1 MCKLSVSSLRK
12 SGFTAFEAEVLN
24 YVVTNNIAVGT
35 TFHGVPEHPR
45 YGTSSSE
52 FNVIENIADS
62 LEVEW
67 VDKGKVLSINPTQ
80 YISNRNNNNNNS
92 GATATSSEPTTTTP
106 TTDTTTQPTNNAA
119 LAAFNSIIE
128 NGMIQ
133 GYNQAKSEFEPII
146 NNLKAKLA
154 AANEGGKG
162 TNITI
167 TIDGKTTKTN
177 TPKMLDNQF
186 GDILELVANHENVY
200 LYGPAGSGKNVLCEE
215 LAKALNVPFY
225 YQNTILTKFDIS
237 GYKNA
242 GGEFE
247 ETEFY
252 KAWTNGGLFMLDE
265 VDNSQA
271 EALIALNAALA
282 NGYYTFPNVG
292 KVKAHKDFYCIAAG
306 NTNGQGATD
315 EYCGRYK
322 MDESSRDRFFFVK
335 IDYNKEIEKSIVG
348 EHKDILSFVNDLRK
362 IANELQLSLICG
374 YRAISK
380 LEKYYNKENIKF
392 ILDGFIFRGMLID
405 DIKEIAARLTDNN
418 KYAHCIKTEY

>member
-12 SGFTAFEAEVLN
+12 GGFTAFEAEVLN
-24 YVVTNNIAVGT
+24 YVVTNNVAVGT
-35 TFHGVPEHPR
+35 SFKGIPNHPR
-45 YGTSSSE
+45 YGSSDQE

-67 VDKGKVLSINPTQ
+67 VTKGKVLSINPSQ
-80 YISNRNNNNNNS
+80 YISNRNNNNS
-92 GATATSSEPTTTTP
+92 GTTATSSEPTTTA
-106 TTDTTTQPTNNAA
+106 TTSNNAA
-119 LAAFNSIIE
+119 LDALTAFMANSKTE
-128 NGMIQ
+128 

-146 NNLKAKLA
+146 NDLKAKLA

-167 TIDGKTTKTN
+167 TIDEKTTKTN
-177 TPKMLDNQF
+177 TPKILDNQF

-322 MDESSRDRFFFVK
+322 MDESSRDRFCFVK
-335 IDYNKEIEKSIVG
+335 IDYNKDIEKSIVG
-348 EHKDILSFVNDLRK
+348 EHKDILSFVYDLRK

-392 ILDGFIFRGMLID
+392 ILDGFIFRGMLLD
-405 DIKEIAARLTDNN
+405 DIREIAARLNNNN
-418 KYAHCIKTEY
+418 KYAKCVKTQY

>member
-12 SGFTAFEAEVLN
+12 GGFTAFEAEVLN
-24 YVVTNNIAVGT
+24 YVVANNVAVGT
-35 TFHGVPEHPR
+35 TFKGVPNHPR
-45 YGTSSSE
+45 YGDSEQE

-62 LEVEW
+62 LKVEW
-67 VDKGKVLSINPTQ
+67 VTKGKVLSLNPSQ
-80 YISNRNNNNNNS
+80 YLSNRANS
-92 GATATSSEPTTTTP
+92 GATATNSEPTTTATAAPSP
-106 TTDTTTQPTNNAA
+106 TAPISNNAA
-119 LAAFNSIIE
+119 LDALTAFMANSKTE
-128 NGMIQ
+128 

-146 NNLKAKLA
+146 SDLKAKLA

-177 TPKMLDNQF
+177 TPKILDSQF

-292 KVKAHKDFYCIAAG
+292 KVKAHKDFYCVAAG

-348 EHKDILSFVNDLRK
+348 EHKDILSFVYDLRK
-362 IANELQLSLICG
+362 ISEELQLSLICG

-380 LEKYYNKENIKF
+380 LEKYYNKENVKF

-405 DIKEIAARLTDNN
+405 DIKEIASRLKDTN

>member
-12 SGFTAFEAEVLN
+12 GGFTAFEAEVLN

-35 TFHGVPEHPR
+35 TFKGVPNHPR
-45 YGTSSSE
+45 YGSSDQE
-52 FNVIENIADS
+52 FNVIENIPDS

-67 VDKGKVLSINPTQ
+67 VTKGKVLSINPTQ
-80 YISNRNNNNNNS
+80 YTSNRNNNNS
-92 GATATSSEPTTTTP
+92 GTTATSSEPTP
-106 TTDTTTQPTNNAA
+106 TAPTSNAA
-119 LAAFNSIIE
+119 LDALTAFMASSKTE
-128 NGMIQ
+128 

-146 NNLKAKLA
+146 NDLKVKLA

-177 TPKMLDNQF
+177 TPKILDNQF

-335 IDYNKEIEKSIVG
+335 IDYNKDIEKSIVG
-348 EHKDILSFVNDLRK
+348 EHKDILSFVYDLRK

-405 DIKEIAARLTDNN
+405 DIKEIAARLKDNN

>member
-12 SGFTAFEAEVLN
+12 GGFTAFEAEVLN
-24 YVVTNNIAVGT
+24 YVVTNNIVVGT
-35 TFHGVPEHPR
+35 SFKGVPNHPR
-45 YGTSSSE
+45 YGSSDQE

-67 VDKGKVLSINPTQ
+67 VTKGKVLSINPTQ
-80 YISNRNNNNNNS
+80 YTSNRNNNNS
-92 GATATSSEPTTTTP
+92 GTTATSSEPTTATP
-106 TTDTTTQPTNNAA
+106 SPTAPTSNAA
-119 LAAFNSIIE
+119 LDAFTAFMENSKTE
-128 NGMIQ
+128 

-146 NNLKAKLA
+146 NDLKAKLA
-154 AANEGGKG
+154 TANEGGKG

-177 TPKMLDNQF
+177 TPKILDSQF

-282 NGYYTFPNVG
+282 NRYYTFPNVG

-335 IDYNKEIEKSIVG
+335 IDYNKDIEKSIVG
-348 EHKDILSFVNDLRK
+348 EHKDILSFVYDLRK

>member
-12 SGFTAFEAEVLN
+12 GGFTAFEAEVLN
-24 YVVTNNIAVGT
+24 YVVTNNIVVGT
-35 TFHGVPEHPR
+35 SFKGVPNHPR
-45 YGTSSSE
+45 YGSSDQE

-67 VDKGKVLSINPTQ
+67 VTKGKVLSINPSQ
-80 YISNRNNNNNNS
+80 YISNRNNNNN
-92 GATATSSEPTTTTP
+92 GTTATSREPTTTA
-106 TTDTTTQPTNNAA
+106 TTSNNAA
-119 LAAFNSIIE
+119 LDAFTAFMENSKTE
-128 NGMIQ
+128 
-133 GYNQAKSEFEPII
+133 GYNQAKSEFQPII
-146 NNLKAKLA
+146 NNLKAKLT

-177 TPKMLDNQF
+177 TPKILDNQF

-335 IDYNKEIEKSIVG
+335 IDYNKDIEKSIVG
-348 EHKDILSFVNDLRK
+348 EHKDILSFVYDLRK

-418 KYAHCIKTEY
+418 KYTHCIKTEY

>member
-24 YVVTNNIAVGT
+24 YVVTNNVAVGT
-35 TFHGVPEHPR
+35 SFNGVPNHPR
-45 YGTSSSE
+45 YGSSDQE

-80 YISNRNNNNNNS
+80 YISSRNNS
-92 GATATSSEPTTTTP
+92 GTTATSSEPTNTTP
-106 TTDTTTQPTNNAA
+106 TTATTTQPTNNAA

-133 GYNQAKSEFEPII
+133 GYNQAKSEYEPII
-146 NNLKAKLA
+146 NDLKAKLA

-177 TPKMLDNQF
+177 TPKILDSQF

-282 NGYYTFPNVG
+282 NGYYTFPNVV

-348 EHKDILSFVNDLRK
+348 EHKDILSFIYDLRK

>member
-12 SGFTAFEAEVLN
+12 GGFTAFETEVLN
-24 YVVTNNIAVGT
+24 YVVANNVAVGT
-35 TFHGVPEHPR
+35 TFKGVPNHPR
-45 YGTSSSE
+45 YGDSEQE

-67 VDKGKVLSINPTQ
+67 VTKGKVLSLNPSQ
-80 YISNRNNNNNNS
+80 YLSSRTNS
-92 GATATSSEPTTTTP
+92 GATATNSEPTTTATAAPSPAAP
-106 TTDTTTQPTNNAA
+106 TTSNNAA
-119 LAAFNSIIE
+119 LDALTAIMANSKTE
-128 NGMIQ
+128 

-146 NNLKAKLA
+146 NDLKAKLA
-154 AANEGGKG
+154 SANEGGKG

-177 TPKMLDNQF
+177 TPKILDSQF

-292 KVKAHKDFYCIAAG
+292 KVKAHKDFYCVAAG
-306 NTNGQGATD
+306 NTNGQGATGD
-315 EYCGRYK
+315 YCGRYK

-348 EHKDILSFVNDLRK
+348 EHKDILSFVYDLRK
-362 IANELQLSLICG
+362 ISEELQLSLICG

-405 DIKEIAARLTDNN
+405 DIKEIASRLNDNN
-418 KYAHCIKTEY
+418 KYAHCVKTEF

>member
-12 SGFTAFEAEVLN
+12 GGFTAFEAEVLN
-24 YVVTNNIAVGT
+24 YVVTNNIVVGT
-35 TFHGVPEHPR
+35 SFKGVPNHPR
-45 YGTSSSE
+45 YESSDQE

-62 LEVEW
+62 LKVEW
-67 VDKGKVLSINPTQ
+67 VTKGKVLSINPSQ
-80 YISNRNNNNNNS
+80 YISNRNNNNS
-92 GATATSSEPTTTTP
+92 GTTATSSEPTTTA
-106 TTDTTTQPTNNAA
+106 TTSNNAA
-119 LAAFNSIIE
+119 LDAFTAFMANSKTE
-128 NGMIQ
+128 

-146 NNLKAKLA
+146 NDLKAKLA

-177 TPKMLDNQF
+177 TPKILDNQF

-215 LAKALNVPFY
+215 LAKALNVPFF

-335 IDYNKEIEKSIVG
+335 IDYNKDIEKSIVG
-348 EHKDILSFVNDLRK
+348 EHKDILSFVYDLRK

-405 DIKEIAARLTDNN
+405 DIKEIAARLTDDN

>member
-12 SGFTAFEAEVLN
+12 GGFTAFEAEVLN
-24 YVVTNNIAVGT
+24 YVVTNNIVVGT
-35 TFHGVPEHPR
+35 SFKGVPNHPR
-45 YGTSSSE
+45 YGSSDQE

-67 VDKGKVLSINPTQ
+67 VTKGKVLSINPTQ
-80 YISNRNNNNNNS
+80 YISNRNNNNS
-92 GATATSSEPTTTTP
+92 GTTATSSEPTTTA
-106 TTDTTTQPTNNAA
+106 TTSNNAA
-119 LAAFNSIIE
+119 LDAFTAFMENSKTE
-128 NGMIQ
+128 

-146 NNLKAKLA
+146 NDLKAKLA

-177 TPKMLDNQF
+177 TLKILDNQF
-186 GDILELVANHENVY
+186 RDILELVANHENVY

-335 IDYNKEIEKSIVG
+335 IDYNKDIEKSIVG
-348 EHKDILSFVNDLRK
+348 EHKDILSFVYDLRK

-405 DIKEIAARLTDNN
+405 DIKEIAARLTDDN

>member
-12 SGFTAFEAEVLN
+12 GGFTAFEAEVLN

-35 TFHGVPEHPR
+35 TFKGVPNHPR
-45 YGTSSSE
+45 YGSSDQE
-52 FNVIENIADS
+52 FNVIENIPDS

-67 VDKGKVLSINPTQ
+67 VTTGKVLSINPTQ
-80 YISNRNNNNNNS
+80 YTSNRNNNNS
-92 GATATSSEPTTTTP
+92 GTTATSSEPTP
-106 TTDTTTQPTNNAA
+106 TAPTSNAA
-119 LAAFNSIIE
+119 LDALTAFMASSKTE
-128 NGMIQ
+128 

-146 NNLKAKLA
+146 NDLKVKLA

-177 TPKMLDNQF
+177 TPKILDNQF

-335 IDYNKEIEKSIVG
+335 IDYNKDIEKSIVG
-348 EHKDILSFVNDLRK
+348 EHKDILSFVYDLRK

-405 DIKEIAARLTDNN
+405 DIKEIAARLKDNN

>member
-12 SGFTAFEAEVLN
+12 GGFTAFEAEVLN
-24 YVVTNNIAVGT
+24 YVVANNVAVGT
-35 TFHGVPEHPR
+35 SFHGVPNHPR
-45 YGTSSSE
+45 YGDSEQE

-67 VDKGKVLSINPTQ
+67 VTKGKVLSLNPSQ
-80 YISNRNNNNNNS
+80 YLSNRANS
-92 GATATSSEPTTTTP
+92 GATATNSEPTTTATAAPSP
-106 TTDTTTQPTNNAA
+106 TAPTSNNAA
-119 LAAFNSIIE
+119 LDALNAFMANSKTE
-128 NGMIQ
+128 

-146 NNLKAKLA
+146 NDLKAKLA

-177 TPKMLDNQF
+177 TPKILDSQF

-200 LYGPAGSGKNVLCEE
+200 LYGSAGSGKNVLCEE

-292 KVKAHKDFYCIAAG
+292 KVKAHKDFYCVAAG

-348 EHKDILSFVNDLRK
+348 EHKDILSFVYDLRK
-362 IANELQLSLICG
+362 ISEELQLSLICG

-380 LEKYYNKENIKF
+380 LEKYYNKENVKF

-405 DIKEIAARLTDNN
+405 DIKEIASRLKDTN

>member
-12 SGFTAFEAEVLN
+12 GGFTAFEAEVLN
-24 YVVTNNIAVGT
+24 YVVTNNVAVGT
-35 TFHGVPEHPR
+35 TFKGVPNHPR
-45 YGTSSSE
+45 YRDSEQE

-67 VDKGKVLSINPTQ
+67 VTKGKVLSLNPSQ
-80 YISNRNNNNNNS
+80 YLSSRANS
-92 GATATSSEPTTTTP
+92 GATATNSEPTTTATAAPSPTTP
-106 TTDTTTQPTNNAA
+106 TSNNAA
-119 LAAFNSIIE
+119 LDALTAFMANSKTE
-128 NGMIQ
+128 

-146 NNLKAKLA
+146 SDLKAKLA

-177 TPKMLDNQF
+177 TPKILDSQF

-292 KVKAHKDFYCIAAG
+292 KVKAHKDFYCVAAG

-348 EHKDILSFVNDLRK
+348 EHKDILSFVYDLRK
-362 IANELQLSLICG
+362 ISEELQLSLICG

-380 LEKYYNKENIKF
+380 LEKYYNKENVKF

-405 DIKEIAARLTDNN
+405 DIKEIASRLKDNN
-418 KYAHCIKTEY
+418 KFAHCVKTEY

>member
-12 SGFTAFEAEVLN
+12 GGFTAFEAEVLN
-24 YVVTNNIAVGT
+24 YVVTNNIVVGT
-35 TFHGVPEHPR
+35 SFKGIPNHPR
-45 YGTSSSE
+45 YGSSEQE
-52 FNVIENIADS
+52 FNVIENVADS

-67 VDKGKVLSINPTQ
+67 VTKGKVLSINPSQ
-80 YISNRNNNNNNS
+80 YINISNRNNNNS
-92 GATATSSEPTTTTP
+92 GTTATSSEPTTTA
-106 TTDTTTQPTNNAA
+106 TTSNNAA
-119 LAAFNSIIE
+119 LDAFTAFMANSKTE
-128 NGMIQ
+128 

-154 AANEGGKG
+154 AANEDGKG

-177 TPKMLDNQF
+177 TPKILDNQF

-335 IDYNKEIEKSIVG
+335 IDYNKDIEKSIVG
-348 EHKDILSFVNDLRK
+348 EHKDILSFVYDLRK

-405 DIKEIAARLTDNN
+405 DIKEIAARLTDDN

>member
-12 SGFTAFEAEVLN
+12 GGFTAFEAEVLN
-24 YVVTNNIAVGT
+24 YVVTNNVAVGT
-35 TFHGVPEHPR
+35 SFKGIPNHPR
-45 YGTSSSE
+45 YGSSDQE

-67 VDKGKVLSINPTQ
+67 VTKGKVLSINPSQ
-80 YISNRNNNNNNS
+80 YISNRNNNNS
-92 GATATSSEPTTTTP
+92 GTTATSSEPTTTA
-106 TTDTTTQPTNNAA
+106 TTSNNAA
-119 LAAFNSIIE
+119 LDALTAFMANSKTE
-128 NGMIQ
+128 

-146 NNLKAKLA
+146 NDLKAKLA

-167 TIDGKTTKTN
+167 TIDEKTTKTN
-177 TPKMLDNQF
+177 TPKILDNQF

-242 GGEFE
+242 GGDFE

-322 MDESSRDRFFFVK
+322 MDESSRDRFCFVK
-335 IDYNKEIEKSIVG
+335 IDYNKDIEKSIVG
-348 EHKDILSFVNDLRK
+348 EHKDILSFVYDLRK

-392 ILDGFIFRGMLID
+392 ILDGFIFRGMLLD
-405 DIKEIAARLTDNN
+405 DIREIAARLNNNN
-418 KYAHCIKTEY
+418 KYAKCVKTQY

>member
-12 SGFTAFEAEVLN
+12 GGFTAFEAEVLN
-24 YVVTNNIAVGT
+24 YVVTNNIVVGT
-35 TFHGVPEHPR
+35 SFKGIPNHPR
-45 YGTSSSE
+45 YGSSDQE

-67 VDKGKVLSINPTQ
+67 VTKGKVLSINPSQ
-80 YISNRNNNNNNS
+80 YISNRNNNNS
-92 GATATSSEPTTTTP
+92 GTTATSSEPTTTA
-106 TTDTTTQPTNNAA
+106 TTSNAA
-119 LAAFNSIIE
+119 LDALTAFLANSKTE
-128 NGMIQ
+128 

-146 NNLKAKLA
+146 NDLKAKLA

-167 TIDGKTTKTN
+167 TIDEKTTKTN
-177 TPKMLDNQF
+177 TPKILDNQF

-242 GGEFE
+242 SGEFE

-252 KAWTNGGLFMLDE
+252 KAYTNGGLFMLDE

-292 KVKAHKDFYCIAAG
+292 KVKAHKNFYCIAAG

-335 IDYNKEIEKSIVG
+335 IDYNKDIEKSIVG
-348 EHKDILSFVNDLRK
+348 EHKDILSFVYDLRK

>member
-12 SGFTAFEAEVLN
+12 GGFTAFEAEVLN
-24 YVVTNNIAVGT
+24 YVVTNNVAVGT
-35 TFHGVPEHPR
+35 SFKGIPNHPR
-45 YGTSSSE
+45 YGSSDQE

-67 VDKGKVLSINPTQ
+67 VTKGKVLSINPSQ
-80 YISNRNNNNNNS
+80 YISNRNNNNS
-92 GATATSSEPTTTTP
+92 GTTATSSEPTTTA
-106 TTDTTTQPTNNAA
+106 TTSNNAA
-119 LAAFNSIIE
+119 LDALTAFMANSKTE
-128 NGMIQ
+128 

-146 NNLKAKLA
+146 NDLKAKLA

-167 TIDGKTTKTN
+167 TIDEKTTKTN
-177 TPKMLDNQF
+177 TLKILDNQF

-242 GGEFE
+242 GGDFE

-322 MDESSRDRFFFVK
+322 MDESSRDRFCFVK
-335 IDYNKEIEKSIVG
+335 IDYNKDIEKSIVG
-348 EHKDILSFVNDLRK
+348 EHKDILSFVYDLRK

-392 ILDGFIFRGMLID
+392 ILDGFIFRGMLLD
-405 DIKEIAARLTDNN
+405 DIREIAARLNNNN
-418 KYAHCIKTEY
+418 KYAKCVKTQY

>member
-12 SGFTAFEAEVLN
+12 GGFTAFEAEVLN
-24 YVVTNNIAVGT
+24 YVATNNSVVGT
-35 TFHGVPEHPR
+35 SFKGVPNHPR
-45 YGTSSSE
+45 YGSSDQE

-67 VDKGKVLSINPTQ
+67 VTKGKVLSINPTQ
-80 YISNRNNNNNNS
+80 YISNRNNNNS
-92 GATATSSEPTTTTP
+92 GTTATSSEPTTTA
-106 TTDTTTQPTNNAA
+106 TTSNNAA
-119 LAAFNSIIE
+119 LDAFTAFMENSKTE
-128 NGMIQ
+128 

-146 NNLKAKLA
+146 NDLKAKLA

-167 TIDGKTTKTN
+167 KIDGKTTKTN
-177 TPKMLDNQF
+177 TPKILDNQF

-242 GGEFE
+242 GGDFE

-292 KVKAHKDFYCIAAG
+292 KVKAHKNFYCIAAG

-335 IDYNKEIEKSIVG
+335 IDYNKDIEKSIVG
-348 EHKDILSFVNDLRK
+348 EHKDILSFVYDLRK

-405 DIKEIAARLTDNN
+405 DIKEIAARLTDSN

>member
-12 SGFTAFEAEVLN
+12 GGFTAFEAEVLN

-35 TFHGVPEHPR
+35 TFKGVPNHPR
-45 YGTSSSE
+45 YGSSDQE
-52 FNVIENIADS
+52 FNVIENIPDS

-67 VDKGKVLSINPTQ
+67 VTKGKVLSINPTQ
-80 YISNRNNNNNNS
+80 YTSNRNNNNS
-92 GATATSSEPTTTTP
+92 GTTATSSEPTP
-106 TTDTTTQPTNNAA
+106 TAPTSNAA
-119 LAAFNSIIE
+119 LDALTAFMASSKTE
-128 NGMIQ
+128 

-146 NNLKAKLA
+146 NDLKVKLA

-167 TIDGKTTKTN
+167 TLDGKTTKTN
-177 TPKMLDNQF
+177 TPKILDNQF

-335 IDYNKEIEKSIVG
+335 IDYNKDIEKSIVG
-348 EHKDILSFVNDLRK
+348 EHKDILSFVYDLRK

-405 DIKEIAARLTDNN
+405 DIKEIAARLKDNN

>member
-12 SGFTAFEAEVLN
+12 GGFTAFEAEVLN
-24 YVVTNNIAVGT
+24 YVVTNNVAVGT

-80 YISNRNNNNNNS
+80 YISSRNNS
-92 GATATSSEPTTTTP
+92 GTTATSSEPTNTTP
-106 TTDTTTQPTNNAA
+106 TPATTTQPTNNAA

-133 GYNQAKSEFEPII
+133 GYNQAKSEYEPIV

-154 AANEGGKG
+154 AASEGGKG

-177 TPKMLDNQF
+177 TPKILDNQF

-335 IDYNKEIEKSIVG
+335 IDYNKDIEKSIVG
-348 EHKDILSFVNDLRK
+348 EHKDILSFVYDLRK

>member
-12 SGFTAFEAEVLN
+12 GGFTAFEAEVLN
-24 YVVTNNIAVGT
+24 YVVTNNIVVGT
-35 TFHGVPEHPR
+35 SFKGIPNHPR
-45 YGTSSSE
+45 YGSSDQE

-67 VDKGKVLSINPTQ
+67 VTKGKVLSINPSQ
-80 YISNRNNNNNNS
+80 YISNRNNNNS
-92 GATATSSEPTTTTP
+92 GTTATSSEPTTTA
-106 TTDTTTQPTNNAA
+106 TTSNNAA
-119 LAAFNSIIE
+119 LDAFTAFMANSKTE
-128 NGMIQ
+128 

-146 NNLKAKLA
+146 NDLKAKLA

-167 TIDGKTTKTN
+167 TIDEKTTKTN
-177 TPKMLDNQF
+177 TPKILDNQF

-292 KVKAHKDFYCIAAG
+292 KVKAHKNFYCIAAG
-306 NTNGQGATD
+306 NTNGQGATG

-335 IDYNKEIEKSIVG
+335 IDYNKDIEKSIVG
-348 EHKDILSFVNDLRK
+348 EHKDILSFVYDLRK
-362 IANELQLSLICG
+362 ITNELQLSLICG

-418 KYAHCIKTEY
+418 KYTHCIKTEY

>member
-12 SGFTAFEAEVLN
+12 GGFTAFEAEVLN
-24 YVVTNNIAVGT
+24 YVVTNNVAVGT

-80 YISNRNNNNNNS
+80 YISSRNNS
-92 GATATSSEPTTTTP
+92 GTTATSSEPTNTTP
-106 TTDTTTQPTNNAA
+106 TPATTTQPTNNAA

-133 GYNQAKSEFEPII
+133 GYNQAKSEYEPIV
-146 NNLKAKLA
+146 NDLKAKLA
-154 AANEGGKG
+154 AASEGGKG

-177 TPKMLDNQF
+177 TPKILDNQF

-348 EHKDILSFVNDLRK
+348 EHKDILSFVYDLRK

-405 DIKEIAARLTDNN
+405 DIKEIATRLKDNN
-418 KYAHCIKTEY
+418 KYAKCVKTEY

>member
-12 SGFTAFEAEVLN
+12 GGFTAFEAEVLN
-24 YVVTNNIAVGT
+24 YVVTNNIVVGT
-35 TFHGVPEHPR
+35 SFKGVPDHPR
-45 YGTSSSE
+45 YGSSDQE

-67 VDKGKVLSINPTQ
+67 VTKGKVLSINPSQ
-80 YISNRNNNNNNS
+80 YISNRDNNNS
-92 GATATSSEPTTTTP
+92 GTTATSSEPTTTA
-106 TTDTTTQPTNNAA
+106 TTSNNAA
-119 LAAFNSIIE
+119 LDAFTAFMENSKTE
-128 NGMIQ
+128 

-146 NNLKAKLA
+146 NDLKAKLA

-177 TPKMLDNQF
+177 TLKILDNQF

-282 NGYYTFPNVG
+282 NGYYTFANVG

-335 IDYNKEIEKSIVG
+335 IDYNKDIEKSIVG
-348 EHKDILSFVNDLRK
+348 EHKDILSFVYDLRK

-418 KYAHCIKTEY
+418 KYTHCIKTEY

>member
-12 SGFTAFEAEVLN
+12 GGFTAFEAEVLN
-24 YVVTNNIAVGT
+24 YVVTNNVAVGT

-52 FNVIENIADS
+52 FNVIENIPDS

-80 YISNRNNNNNNS
+80 YISSRNNNS
-92 GATATSSEPTTTTP
+92 GTTATSSEPTTTAP
-106 TTDTTTQPTNNAA
+106 TTAATNNTA
-119 LAAFNSIIE
+119 LDALNAFLANSKTE
-128 NGMIQ
+128 

-146 NNLKAKLA
+146 NDLKAKLA

-177 TPKMLDNQF
+177 TPKILDNQF

-335 IDYNKEIEKSIVG
+335 IDYNKEVEKSIVG
-348 EHKDILSFVNDLRK
+348 EHKDILEFVYNLRDISK
-362 IANELQLSLICG
+362 ELQLSLICG

-405 DIKEIAARLTDNN
+405 DIKEIAARLKNNN
-418 KYAHCIKTEY
+418 KYAKCVKTEY

>member
-12 SGFTAFEAEVLN
+12 GGFTAFEAEVLN
-24 YVVTNNIAVGT
+24 YVVANNVAIGT
-35 TFHGVPEHPR
+35 TFKGVPNHPR
-45 YGTSSSE
+45 YGDSEQE
-52 FNVIENIADS
+52 FNVIENIAYS

-67 VDKGKVLSINPTQ
+67 VTKGKVLSLNPSQ
-80 YISNRNNNNNNS
+80 YLSNR
-92 GATATSSEPTTTTP
+92 GATATNSEPTTTATAAPSP
-106 TTDTTTQPTNNAA
+106 TAPTSNNAA
-119 LAAFNSIIE
+119 LDALNAFMANSKTE
-128 NGMIQ
+128 

-146 NNLKAKLA
+146 SDLKTKLA

-177 TPKMLDNQF
+177 TPKILDSQF

-292 KVKAHKDFYCIAAG
+292 KVKAHKDFYCVAAG

-348 EHKDILSFVNDLRK
+348 EHKDILSFVYDLRK
-362 IANELQLSLICG
+362 ISEELQLSLICG

-380 LEKYYNKENIKF
+380 LEKYYNKENVKF

-405 DIKEIAARLTDNN
+405 DIKEIASRLKDNN
-418 KYAHCIKTEY
+418 KFAHCVKTEY

>member
-12 SGFTAFEAEVLN
+12 GGFTAFEAEVLN
-24 YVVTNNIAVGT
+24 YVVTNKVAVGT
-35 TFHGVPEHPR
+35 TFKGVPNHPR
-45 YGTSSSE
+45 YGSSDQE
-52 FNVIENIADS
+52 FNVIENIPDS

-67 VDKGKVLSINPTQ
+67 VTKGKVLSINPSQ
-80 YISNRNNNNNNS
+80 YLSSRNNS
-92 GATATSSEPTTTTP
+92 GTTATSSEPTPTATP
-106 TTDTTTQPTNNAA
+106 SPTAPTSNAA
-119 LAAFNSIIE
+119 LDALTAFMANSKTE
-128 NGMIQ
+128 

-146 NNLKAKLA
+146 NDLKAKLA

-177 TPKMLDNQF
+177 TPKILDSQF
-186 GDILELVANHENVY
+186 GDILELIANHENVY

-348 EHKDILSFVNDLRK
+348 EHKDILSFVYDLRK

-405 DIKEIAARLTDNN
+405 DIKERASRLKDNN

>member
-12 SGFTAFEAEVLN
+12 GGFTAFEAEVLN
-24 YVVTNNIAVGT
+24 YVVTNNIVVGT
-35 TFHGVPEHPR
+35 SFKGVPNHPR
-45 YGTSSSE
+45 YGSSDQE

-67 VDKGKVLSINPTQ
+67 VTKGKVLSINPTQ
-80 YISNRNNNNNNS
+80 YISNRNNNNS
-92 GATATSSEPTTTTP
+92 GTTATSSEPTTTA
-106 TTDTTTQPTNNAA
+106 TTSNNAA
-119 LAAFNSIIE
+119 LDAFTAFMENSKTE
-128 NGMIQ
+128 

-146 NNLKAKLA
+146 NDLKAKLA

-177 TPKMLDNQF
+177 TLKILDNQF
-186 GDILELVANHENVY
+186 RDILELVANHENVY

-292 KVKAHKDFYCIAAG
+292 KVKAHKEFYCIAAG

-335 IDYNKEIEKSIVG
+335 IDYNKDIEKSIVG
-348 EHKDILSFVNDLRK
+348 EHKDILSFVYDLRK

-405 DIKEIAARLTDNN
+405 DIKEIAARLTDDN

>member
-12 SGFTAFEAEVLN
+12 GGFTAFEAEVLN
-24 YVVTNNIAVGT
+24 YVVTNNVAVGT
-35 TFHGVPEHPR
+35 TFKGVPNHPR
-45 YGTSSSE
+45 YGDSEQE

-62 LEVEW
+62 LEIEW
-67 VDKGKVLSINPTQ
+67 VTKGKVLSLNPSQ
-80 YISNRNNNNNNS
+80 YLSSRS
-92 GATATSSEPTTTTP
+92 GATAAPSPAAPTAPTS
-106 TTDTTTQPTNNAA
+106 NNAA
-119 LAAFNSIIE
+119 LDALTAFMANSKTE
-128 NGMIQ
+128 
-133 GYNQAKSEFEPII
+133 GYNQAKSEYDPII
-146 NNLKAKLA
+146 SDLKAKLA

-177 TPKMLDNQF
+177 TPKILDSQF

-215 LAKALNVPFY
+215 LAKALNVPFF

-292 KVKAHKDFYCIAAG
+292 KVKAHKDFYCVAAG

-335 IDYNKEIEKSIVG
+335 IDYNKEIEKSIAG
-348 EHKDILSFVNDLRK
+348 EHKDILSFVYDLRK
-362 IANELQLSLICG
+362 ISEELQLSLICG

-418 KYAHCIKTEY
+418 KYTHCIKTEY

>member
-12 SGFTAFEAEVLN
+12 GGFTAFEAEVLN
-24 YVVTNNIAVGT
+24 YVVTNNVAVGT
-35 TFHGVPEHPR
+35 TFRGVPNHPR
-45 YGTSSSE
+45 YGSSDQE
-52 FNVIENIADS
+52 FNVIENIPDS

-67 VDKGKVLSINPTQ
+67 VTKGKVLSINPSQ
-80 YISNRNNNNNNS
+80 YLSSRNNS
-92 GATATSSEPTTTTP
+92 GTTATSSEPTP
-106 TTDTTTQPTNNAA
+106 TAPTSNAALDA
-119 LAAFNSIIE
+119 LAAFMANSKTE
-128 NGMIQ
+128 

-146 NNLKAKLA
+146 SDLKAKLA
-154 AANEGGKG
+154 VANEGGKG

-177 TPKMLDNQF
+177 TPKILDSQF

-335 IDYNKEIEKSIVG
+335 IDYNKDIEKSIVG
-348 EHKDILSFVNDLRK
+348 EHKDILSFVYDLRK

-405 DIKEIAARLTDNN
+405 DIKEIAARLKDNN

>member
-12 SGFTAFEAEVLN
+12 GGFTAFEAEVLN
-24 YVVTNNIAVGT
+24 YVVANNVEVGT
-35 TFHGVPEHPR
+35 TFHGVPNHPR
-45 YGTSSSE
+45 YGDSE
-52 FNVIENIADS
+52 QKFNVIENIADL

-67 VDKGKVLSINPTQ
+67 VTKGKVLSLNPSQ
-80 YISNRNNNNNNS
+80 YLSNR
-92 GATATSSEPTTTTP
+92 GVTASNSEPTTTATAAPSP
-106 TTDTTTQPTNNAA
+106 TAPTSNNAA
-119 LAAFNSIIE
+119 LDALNAFMANSKTE
-128 NGMIQ
+128 

-146 NNLKAKLA
+146 SDLKAKLT

-177 TPKMLDNQF
+177 TPKILDSQF

-292 KVKAHKDFYCIAAG
+292 KVKAHKDFYCVAAG

-348 EHKDILSFVNDLRK
+348 EHKDILSFVYDLRK
-362 IANELQLSLICG
+362 ISEELQLSLICG

-380 LEKYYNKENIKF
+380 LEKYYNKENVKF

-405 DIKEIAARLTDNN
+405 DIKEIASRLKDTN
-418 KYAHCIKTEY
+418 KYAHCVKTEY